1 MNLGKNFSQIF
12 LYERS
17 YKYLDERESENRKK
31 NG

>member
-1 MNLGKNFSQIF
+1 MNLGKIFSQIF
-12 LYERS
+12 LYKRS